1 MKQTGLTLIE
11 VLIASVILF
20 MTLGLVA
27 TVFQQ
32 SLGMQQRAIKHLAA
46 AEQFPSLVSQI
57 RFELEQQKTEG
68 SIELNAQRYQW
79 QATELKRAKELSS
92 VDENGQDYLGNIGML
107 VLFNVTVTSQN
118 GGTGFEFRQ
127 AIWLNSE
134 V

>member
-32 SLGMQQRAIKHLAA
+32 SLGMQQRAVKHLAA
-46 AEQFPSLVSQI
+46 AEQFPSIISQV
-57 RFELEQQKTEG
+57 RFELEQEKTEG
-68 SIELNAQRYQW
+68 LIELNAQRYKW
-79 QATELKRAKELSS
+79 LATELSRAKEISS
-92 VDENGQDYLGNIGML
+92 VDENGLDYLGNIGML
-107 VLFNVTVTSQN
+107 ILFNVEVSPED

-127 AIWLNSE
+127 AIWVKSE